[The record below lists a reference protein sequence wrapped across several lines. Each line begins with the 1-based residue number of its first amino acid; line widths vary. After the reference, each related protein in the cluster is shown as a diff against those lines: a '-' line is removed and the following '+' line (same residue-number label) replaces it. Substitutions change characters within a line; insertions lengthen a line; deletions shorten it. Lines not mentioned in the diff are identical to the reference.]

1 MLFLSLFLSGLGIA
15 GLRNNTKAARNTARN
30 TASLTR
36 NTLAVRPRQR
46 VWGHAYSL
54 VVDSAETNQIRLFYH
69 KNFNVT
75 DCVIKMEHD

>member
-1 MLFLSLFLSGLGIA
+1 MFLSLFLSGLGIA
-15 GLRNNTKAARNTARN
+15 GLRNNTKAARNTA
-30 TASLTR
+30 SLTR
-36 NTLAVRPRQR
+36 NTLAVRLRQR